1 MPSALPFLL
10 LILVGTM
17 AALVHADPMAQRG
30 QHAREVVLEVHDRA
44 GRRLGWDAFRR
55 LQQNGRGEAGDN
67 DVLLDPQHLT
77 VIEAGPLY
85 SANGKGDGD
94 PAVEWPGRPAALALA
109 WPTSHGYSNL
119 IVDLPGPGRYDLGL
133 LAAQQASASL
143 ERALAARPQYRPS
156 PAFRRARRRTTALL
170 DEGRNADRRR
180 RGALGAQALDSAV
193 GATLRLLTEYGIQ
206 RARRT
211 GSGELHWG
219 FTLDSVQ
226 DARRALT
233 SVAELAPGNGWV
245 RIVFDRAE
253 PPESY
258 RAAVDLAHSLGVR
271 VTGQIL
277 DSSQMKD
284 VPVAAW
290 RDRVTRYITALPA
303 VDAWEVGNEVNGT
316 WLGRDVVAK
325 VAYAARYVREHTRA
339 RTLLTLYWQLGEEE
353 PRSSMFEWAS
363 HHLSPELLRD
373 IDDIGISLYPED
385 HPMGLAMD
393 RVFMTL
399 HARFPSQRLLISEL
413 GYWSPDL
420 GHTWWWGSRSNPKN
434 RGRVAVASL
443 YQSAVLGYPY
453 SGGGTYWWYYRQ
465 EALGPTALRRT
476 LAALHTR
483 VTGGRPGG

>member
-1 MPSALPFLL
+1 MPSALPLLL
-10 LILVGTM
+10 LILVGMLTT
-17 AALVHADPMAQRG
+17 LVHTDHDAQRE
-30 QHAREVVLEVHDRA
+30 QPADEVVLEVHDSA

-55 LQQNGRGEAGDN
+55 RQENGRGEAGDN
-67 DVLLDPQHLT
+67 DVLLDPGDLT
-77 VIEAGPLY
+77 VIESGPLY
-85 SANGKGDGD
+85 SSNGRGNGD
-94 PAVEWPGRPAALALA
+94 PAVEWPGRRAALALA

-133 LAAQQASASL
+133 LAARQAAAAL
-143 ERALAARPQYRPS
+143 ERAVAARPDYRPS
-156 PAFRRARRRTTALL
+156 TAFRRARGRTRALL
-170 DEGRNADRRR
+170 EEARKADRRR
-180 RGALGAQALDSAV
+180 RGALGAQALDSVV
-193 GATLRLLTEYGIQ
+193 GATLRLLSEYGMQ

-211 GSGELHWG
+211 RPADVQWG
-219 FTLDSVQ
+219 FTLDSVE

-253 PPESY
+253 PPGSY
-258 RAAVDLAHSLGVR
+258 RAAIDLAHALGVR
-271 VTGQIL
+271 VVGQIL

-284 VPVAAW
+284 VSLTDW
-290 RDRVTRYITALPA
+290 RDRVIRYVAALPA
-303 VDAWEVGNEVNGT
+303 VDEWEVGNEVNGT

-325 VAYAARYVREHTRA
+325 VAYAARSVREHTRA

-363 HHLSPELLRD
+363 HNLSSELLRD

-385 HPMGLAMD
+385 HPMGLATA
-393 RVFMTL
+393 RVFKTL
-399 HARFPSQRLLISEL
+399 HARFPAQRLLISEL

-420 GHTWWWGSRSNPKN
+420 GHTWWWGSRSHPKE

-443 YQSAVLGYPY
+443 YQSAILGYPF

-465 EALGPTALRRT
+465 EALRPTPLRRKF
-476 LAALHTR
+476 AELHARATGR
-483 VTGGRPGG
+483 VVR